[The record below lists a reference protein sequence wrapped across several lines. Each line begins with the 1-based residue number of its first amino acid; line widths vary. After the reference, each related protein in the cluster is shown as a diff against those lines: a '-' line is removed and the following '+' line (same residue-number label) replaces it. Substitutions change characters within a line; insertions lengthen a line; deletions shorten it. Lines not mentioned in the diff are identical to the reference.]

1 MTITEKVAYL
11 KGLMDGLEID
21 KTTKEGKIFAAMA
34 DVLEDIA
41 LTVADNCDQLD
52 AIDEDLEN
60 LEEFVYES
68 ELFDDE
74 DEDWDDDDDYC
85 FGDCSEC
92 DGCDDFDYD
101 EYEYEIECSN
111 CHEVIFIDGSA
122 FEEGKTFE
130 CPSCG
135 TILEAYTSLDEEDG
149 E

>member
-11 KGLMDGLEID
+11 KGLMDGLDID
-21 KTTKEGKIFAAMA
+21 KSTKEGKILAAMA

-41 LTVADNCDQLD
+41 LTVADNCDQID

-68 ELFDDE
+68 DLFDE
-74 DEDWDDDDDYC
+74 FDDDDDDFC
-85 FGDCSEC
+85 FGDCDDC
-92 DGCDDFDYD
+92 DGCDDMDYD

-111 CHEVIFIDGSA
+111 CHETIFIDESA

-130 CPSCG
+130 CPACG
-135 TILEAYTSLDEEDG
+135 TVLEAYTELDDEE
-149 E
+149 

>member
-11 KGLMDGLEID
+11 KGLMDGLEIY
-21 KTTKEGKIFAAMA
+21 KTTKEGKVLAAMA
-34 DVLEDIA
+34 DVLEDLA
-41 LTVADNCDQLD
+41 LTVADNCDQID

-60 LEEFVYES
+60 LEEFVYEGDFFDD
-68 ELFDDE
+68 FDDE
-74 DEDWDDDDDYC
+74 DDDDFC
-85 FGDCSEC
+85 FGDCDDC

-111 CHEVIFIDGSA
+111 CHETIFIDESA

-130 CPSCG
+130 CPACG
-135 TILEAYTSLDEEDG
+135 TILEAYTELDEEEG

>member
-21 KTTKEGKIFAAMA
+21 KSTKEGKILAAMA

-41 LTVADNCDQLD
+41 LTVADNCDQID

-60 LEEFVYES
+60 LEEFVYEG
-68 ELFDDE
+68 EFFDDE
-74 DEDWDDDDDYC
+74 DDDDFCDGIC
-85 FGDCSEC
+85 EGC

-101 EYEYEIECSN
+101 DYEYEIECSN
-111 CHEVIFIDGSA
+111 CHEVIFIDESA

-135 TILEAYTSLDEEDG
+135 TVLEAYTELEEED
-149 E
+149 ED

>member
-11 KGLMDGLEID
+11 KGLMDGLDID

-34 DVLEDIA
+34 DVLEDLA

-68 ELFDDE
+68 ELFDDLD
-74 DEDWDDDDDYC
+74 DEDDFDDYC
-85 FGDCSEC
+85 DGICDDC

-135 TILEAYTSLDEEDG
+135 TILEAYTSLEEDVD
-149 E
+149 ED

>member
-11 KGLMDGLEID
+11 KGLMDGLDID
-21 KTTKEGKIFAAMA
+21 KSTKEGKILAAMA

-41 LTVADNCDQLD
+41 LTVADNCDQID

-68 ELFDDE
+68 DLFDE
-74 DEDWDDDDDYC
+74 FDDDDDDFC
-85 FGDCSEC
+85 FGDCDDC
-92 DGCDDFDYD
+92 DGCNDMDYD

-111 CHEVIFIDGSA
+111 CHETIFIDESA

-130 CPSCG
+130 CPACG
-135 TILEAYTSLDEEDG
+135 TVLEAYTELDDEE
-149 E
+149 

>member
-11 KGLMDGLEID
+11 KGLMDGLDVD
-21 KTTKEGKIFAAMA
+21 KSTKEGKILAAMA

-41 LTVADNCDQLD
+41 LTVADNCDQID

-60 LEEFVYES
+60 LEEFVYEGDF
-68 ELFDDE
+68 FDD
-74 DEDWDDDDDYC
+74 DEWDDDDFCD
-85 FGDCSEC
+85 GC

-111 CHEVIFIDGSA
+111 CHETIFIDESA

-130 CPSCG
+130 CPACG
-135 TILEAYTSLDEEDG
+135 TVLEAYTELDDEE
-149 E
+149 

>member
-11 KGLMDGLEID
+11 KGLMDGLELD
-21 KTTKEGKIFAAMA
+21 KSTKEGKVLAAMA

-41 LTVADNCDQLD
+41 LTVADNCDQID

-60 LEEFVYES
+60 LEEFVYEGDF
-68 ELFDDE
+68 FDDF
-74 DEDWDDDDDYC
+74 DDDDDDFC
-85 FGDCSEC
+85 FGDCDDC
-92 DGCDDFDYD
+92 DGCDDYD

-111 CHEVIFIDGSA
+111 CHETIFIDESA

-130 CPSCG
+130 CPACG
-135 TILEAYTSLDEEDG
+135 TVLEAYTELDEE

>member
-21 KTTKEGKIFAAMA
+21 KTTKEGKILAAMA
-34 DVLEDIA
+34 DILEDIA
-41 LTVADNCDQLD
+41 LTVADNCDQID
-52 AIDEDLEN
+52 AIDEDLDN
-60 LEEFVYES
+60 LEEFVYEG
-68 ELFDDE
+68 EFFDDE
-74 DEDWDDDDDYC
+74 DDDDFCDGICDD
-85 FGDCSEC
+85 C

-111 CHEVIFIDGSA
+111 CHEVIFIDESA

-135 TILEAYTSLDEEDG
+135 TVLEAYTELDEEDDQ
-149 E
+149 

>member
-11 KGLMDGLEID
+11 KGLMDGLDVD
-21 KTTKEGKIFAAMA
+21 KTTKEGKILAAMA

-41 LTVADNCDQLD
+41 LTVADNCDQID
-52 AIDEDLEN
+52 AIDEDLDN
-60 LEEFVYES
+60 LEEFVYEGD
-68 ELFDDE
+68 FFGDDE
-74 DEDWDDDDDYC
+74 WDDDCC
-85 FGDCSEC
+85 FGDCDDC

-111 CHEVIFIDGSA
+111 CHETIFIDESA

-130 CPSCG
+130 CPACG
-135 TILEAYTSLDEEDG
+135 TVLEAYTELDEE

>member
-21 KTTKEGKIFAAMA
+21 KATKEGKILAAMA
-34 DVLEDIA
+34 DILEDIA

-52 AIDEDLEN
+52 AIDEDLDN
-60 LEEFVYES
+60 LEEFVYEG
-68 ELFDDE
+68 EFFDDE
-74 DEDWDDDDDYC
+74 DDDDFCDGFCDD
-85 FGDCSEC
+85 C

-111 CHEVIFIDGSA
+111 CHEVIFIDESA

-135 TILEAYTSLDEEDG
+135 TVLEAYTELDEEEDQ
-149 E
+149 